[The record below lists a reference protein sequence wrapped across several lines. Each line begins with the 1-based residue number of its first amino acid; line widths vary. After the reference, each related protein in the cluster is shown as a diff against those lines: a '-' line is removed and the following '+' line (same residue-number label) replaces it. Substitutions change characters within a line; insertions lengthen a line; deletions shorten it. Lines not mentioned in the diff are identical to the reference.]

1 MKKLLHIIIFGII
14 AFSVTACRHSAK
26 ESETLTNNV
35 TVDSDDNTDDI
46 TKDVFTDNY
55 GDQMEVTINN
65 SKNTITVHLDGKT
78 YELKKS
84 EDLPEYTASNT
95 EYLYSNIRGNVT
107 FLKKNVDMVLFHHTK
122 DKKEPASTKMASY

>member
-1 MKKLLHIIIFGII
+1 MKKLLQIIIFGII

-26 ESETLTNNV
+26 ETEMLTNTIQPPV
-35 TVDSDDNTDDI
+35 NTDEI
-46 TKDVFTDNY
+46 TKAVFTDTY
-55 GDQMEVTINN
+55 GDQMEVAINN

-84 EDLPEYTASNT
+84 EDLPEYTASNA
-95 EYLYSNIRGNVT
+95 EYQYSNIRGNIT

-122 DKKEPASTKMASY
+122 DKQQPASTKMASY

>member
-1 MKKLLHIIIFGII
+1 MKKLLHILILGII

-26 ESETLTNNV
+26 ESETLTNTIQPV
-35 TVDSDDNTDDI
+35 NTDEI
-46 TKDVFTDNY
+46 TKDVFTDTY
-55 GDQMEVTINN
+55 GDQMEVAINN

-84 EDLPEYTASNT
+84 EDLPEYTASNA
-95 EYLYSNIRGNVT
+95 EYQYSNIRGNIT

-122 DKKEPASTKMASY
+122 EKQQPASTKMASY

>member
-1 MKKLLHIIIFGII
+1 MKKFLQIIIFGII

-26 ESETLTNNV
+26 ETEMLTNNTQQPV
-35 TVDSDDNTDDI
+35 NTDEI
-46 TKDVFTDNY
+46 IKNVFTDNY
-55 GDQMEVTINN
+55 GDQMEVAINN

-84 EDLPEYTASNT
+84 EDLPEYTASNA
-95 EYLYSNIRGNVT
+95 EYQYSNIRGNIT

-122 DKKEPASTKMASY
+122 DKQQPASTKMASY